1 MKTYNIRFVLV
12 FLIFCFLNS
21 VKSQINVNKLSKKV
35 KSQIP
40 IKKNESGTVLSNEEV
55 IKGLKEALN
64 IGIEKSTEKA
74 SAIGGFLKNDLI
86 RIPFPP
92 EAKIVRDKAMQWGLD
107 NKVEKFEQTLNEA
120 AEEACKTAT
129 PIFINAV
136 KNMSVIDG
144 FKILK
149 GDDIAATNYLKKETS
164 LELYNLFIPEVK
176 KAIEKVSLTAYW
188 NPLVKKYNQT
198 TRITGKEKIE
208 TDLNKYVTERA
219 LDGLFKLV
227 EIQEKEIRKNPL
239 KRTSEILKKVFSSL
253 DP

>member
-1 MKTYNIRFVLV
+1 MKIYHIKLVLG
-12 FLIFCFLNS
+12 FLAFSFIS
-21 VKSQINVNKLSKKV
+21 IAQSQININKLSNKIKNE
-35 KSQIP
+35 IP
-40 IKKNESGTVLSNEEV
+40 IKKSENSNSLSNDEV
-55 IKGLKEALN
+55 IKGLKEALS

-92 EAKIVRDKAMQWGLD
+92 EAKSVRDKAMQWGLD

-120 AEEACKTAT
+120 AEEACKTAA

-136 KNMSVIDG
+136 KNMSVGDG

-149 GDDIAATNYLKKETS
+149 GNDVAATNYLKNKTS
-164 LELYNLFIPEVK
+164 SELYNLFIPEVK

-188 NPLVKKYNQT
+188 DPLVKKYNQT
-198 TRITGKEKIE
+198 TLISGKEKIE

-219 LDGLFKLV
+219 IDGLFKLV

-239 KRTSEILKKVFSSL
+239 KRTSDILKKVFNSL

>member
-1 MKTYNIRFVLV
+1 MKIYNIRLVLV

-40 IKKNESGTVLSNEEV
+40 IKKNESGTVLSNKEV

>member
-1 MKTYNIRFVLV
+1 MKIYNIRFVLV

-227 EIQEKEIRKNPL
+227 EIQEKDIRKNPL

>member
-1 MKTYNIRFVLV
+1 MKIYNIRFVLV

-188 NPLVKKYNQT
+188 DPLVKKYNQT

>member
-1 MKTYNIRFVLV
+1 MKIHHIKLV
-12 FLIFCFLNS
+12 ISFFIFCFFSN
-21 VKSQINVNKLSKKV
+21 VQSQINVNKLSNK
-35 KSQIP
+35 I
-40 IKKNESGTVLSNEEV
+40 KNEITIQKSKKSSALSNDEV

-64 IGIEKSTEKA
+64 IGIEKSTTKA

-107 NKVEKFEQTLNEA
+107 NKVEKFEHTLNEA
-120 AEEACKTAT
+120 AEEACKTAA

-136 KNMSVIDG
+136 KNMSVVDG
-144 FKILK
+144 FKILN
-149 GDDIAATNYLKKETS
+149 GNDIAATKYLKNETS
-164 LELYNLFIPEVK
+164 LELYNLFINEVK
-176 KAIEKVSLTAYW
+176 RAIEKVNLTAYW
-188 NPLVKKYNQT
+188 DPLVKKYNQT

-208 TDLNKYVTERA
+208 TDLNKYVTDRA
-219 LDGLFKLV
+219 IEGLFKLV

-239 KRTSEILKKVFSSL
+239 KRTSDILKKVFSSL

>member
-1 MKTYNIRFVLV
+1 MKIYHIKLV
-12 FLIFCFLNS
+12 SSFLAFCFFNS
-21 VKSQINVNKLSKKV
+21 VQSQINVNKLSNKIKNE
-35 KSQIP
+35 IP
-40 IKKNESGTVLSNEEV
+40 IKKSNNNPALSNDEV

-92 EAKIVRDKAMQWGLD
+92 EAKSVRDKAMQWGLD

-120 AEEACKTAT
+120 AEEACKTAAT
-129 PIFINAV
+129 IFINAV
-136 KNMSVIDG
+136 KNMSVGDG
-144 FKILK
+144 FKILN
-149 GDDIAATNYLKKETS
+149 GNDVAATNYLKNETS

-176 KAIEKVSLTAYW
+176 KAIEKVKLTAYW
-188 NPLVKKYNQT
+188 DPLVKKYNQT

-219 LDGLFKLV
+219 IDGLFKLV

-239 KRTSEILKKVFSSL
+239 KRTSDILKKVFSSL